1 MGNTPFDG
9 ESTSKSELNDF
20 KAHSKEEWV
29 LHPWLLKEFDS
40 EIEARKRCELIEK
53 KKIVWPSYYHSE
65 IECMLGDLL
74 RVDQVPYRNCF
85 SNSFRG
91 EMRELYLLQ
100 AEEPQRKVFHNNL
113 YWM

>member
-1 MGNTPFDG
+1 
-9 ESTSKSELNDF
+9 
-20 KAHSKEEWV
+20 
-29 LHPWLLKEFDS
+29 
-40 EIEARKRCELIEK
+40 
-53 KKIVWPSYYHSE
+53 
-65 IECMLGDLL
+65 MLGDLL

-100 AEEPQRKVFHNNL
+100 AEEPQRKVYHNNL